1 MGLYTSVSP
10 KSQFAKI
17 LKVPTISEFKEKRQ
31 RNQGD
36 RKKED
41 VTSLLGRGPQE
52 TGYLLGAA
60 AAVKPRAESREPL
73 SLISQGAGES
83 LVTGGLVLNITA
95 PAKAATSPL
104 QGW

>member
-17 LKVPTISEFKEKRQ
+17 LKAPTISEFKEKRQ
-31 RNQGD
+31 RNQDD

-52 TGYLLGAA
+52 SGSLPGAA
-60 AAVKPRAESREPL
+60 AVVKPRAESREPL
-73 SLISQGAGES
+73 SLISQGVWES
-83 LVTGGLVLNITA
+83 LVTLV
-95 PAKAATSPL
+95 
-104 QGW
+104 G